1 MLCCANAVLCCAE
14 LPCCT
19 AALARH
25 SALGPGSSLEAPA
38 IIFQAPMLSCIL
50 AMPLCFLIKRCE
62 QENEEFVPFHD
73 FSQVPILQLANS
85 LAIYL
90 HAGSSPIS
98 HFTWLIVF
106 VFSTG
111 LLAVTAHCEVTDSP
125 LCFQKPASP
134 SPCKTEN
141 EW

>member
-1 MLCCANAVLCCAE
+1 MLCFAVLSCPVAL
-14 LPCCT
+14 LPWQGILHWGLG
-19 AALARH
+19 AAWKLLPSFFR
-25 SALGPGSSLEAPA
+25 P
-38 IIFQAPMLSCIL
+38 PMLSCIL
-50 AMPLCFLIKRCE
+50 AMPVCFLIKRCE

-98 HFTWLIVF
+98 HFIWLIVF